1 MCINFHFII
10 YIYTTQYPAD
20 EETVLILLER
30 VNEAQR
36 LAVREL
42 KEMQAQDPRHK
53 KKRKASHEGDADD
66 GEAPDHPDPAQSSSS
81 SSSSA
86 AAHKKKS
93 KNRH

>member
-1 MCINFHFII
+1 MFPVNALTD
-10 YIYTTQYPAD
+10 YILDEPQYPAE

-53 KKRKASHEGDADD
+53 KKRKASNDDEVD
-66 GEAPDHPDPAQSSSS
+66 GEAPDHSAPAPPSSST
-81 SSSSA
+81 
-86 AAHKKKS
+86 HGHGKKKAA